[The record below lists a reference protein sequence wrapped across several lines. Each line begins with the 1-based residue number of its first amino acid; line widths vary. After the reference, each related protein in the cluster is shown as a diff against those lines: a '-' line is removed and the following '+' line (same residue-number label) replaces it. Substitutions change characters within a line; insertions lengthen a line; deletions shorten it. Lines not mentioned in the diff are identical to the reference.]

1 MSNIFVL
8 CYRRKNLSKSDTVLI
23 GHSHIITNMKQII
36 ALKLYKNDK
45 KIIRYVLFL

>member
-1 MSNIFVL
+1 MSNIFYL
-8 CYRRKNLSKSDTVLI
+8 CYRRKNLSKSYTVLI